1 MAKIS
6 DTLLEELKKHEG
18 VRAQVY
24 DDLTSKPVAS
34 YAEVKG
40 APTIALGKKIQEHEK
55 ESFKSYLKGKGELVG
70 AALNK
75 VIRETIEPREKKLAG
90 LIKVP
95 VTQSMFDAVFSFAFN
110 TGFGAKSFR
119 AVLDKLNAGDYA
131 GAKKAIAE
139 GPQSSKGKKL
149 PGLVKRRAFEAEL
162 FMKEGLP
169 EGTAMAGLGGFGD
182 AVGFGTVSSLDYGAS
197 YEIKTPVGGK
207 IKISPTGLALVPVFY
222 TMSGAMTWGALGA
235 GFGALI
241 PGTTW
246 KEGGKT
252 GAKWGAILGGLGGT
266 VLALSAY
273 AAASVVGDK
282 AD

>member
-6 DTLLEELKKHEG
+6 EYLLEELKKHEG

-24 DDLTSKPVAS
+24 DDLTSKPVSS
-34 YAEVKG
+34 YSEVKG

-70 AALNK
+70 AALNS
-75 VIRETIEPREKKLAG
+75 VIRDTIEPREKKLAG

-110 TGFGAKSFR
+110 TGFGAKSFK
-119 AVLDKLNAGDYA
+119 AILEKLNAGDYA

-149 PGLVKRRAFEAEL
+149 PGLVKRRAFEADL
-162 FMKEGLP
+162 FLKEGLP
-169 EGTAMAGLGGFGD
+169 EGTAMAGFGAFGD
-182 AVGFGTVSSLDYGAS
+182 AVGFGTVSSLDYGAT

-207 IKISPTGLALVPVFY
+207 IRISPTGLALVPVLY
-222 TMSGAMTWGALGA
+222 TISGAFTWGVLGA
-235 GFGALI
+235 GAGAVL
-241 PGTTW
+241 PSSSV
-246 KEGGKT
+246 KEGAKT

-266 VLALSAY
+266 VIALSTY
-273 AAASVVGDK
+273 AAASVLGDK